1 MGNIAGC
8 EVVDGKVKRGT
19 CVCVMRRGHIKHK
32 GTLKTLRNVKQDVE
46 FVASG
51 AECGIQVAGFQ
62 DFEKDDY
69 IECFEL

>member
-8 EVVDGKVKRGT
+8 EVVDGMVKRGT
-19 CVCVMRRGHIKHK
+19 CVRVMRQGRVKHK

-46 FVASG
+46 FVPSG
-51 AECGIQVAGFQ
+51 AECGIEVAGFQ

-69 IECFEL
+69 LECFEL